1 MHWPEGCG
9 ATFQDRNTWTVD
21 PAPRV
26 ALPGLRAREITDVD
40 YAPRPVPARR
50 GARRPA
56 RAGGAPVLR
65 RVRAL
70 RDARVA
76 AVRDPRRARARRPGG
91 AAAAPVTRSSRP
103 RYVGV
108 VKGPAAEGSYV
119 VALESDVP
127 HAESLSLDAADA
139 GNELRFVNDF
149 RGVGEAPNVSFQ
161 QATIRS
167 APAQM
172 LVVTRPVP
180 TGAEFLA
187 DYGEGYWLSTLG
199 FVPAAAAPAPAASPE
214 DSLPPAPAAPRPR
227 APSASS
233 EDEAGVTAGLM
244 MAGLHSSSD
253 DDDGEPE
260 RTR

>member
-1 MHWPEGCG
+1 M
-9 ATFQDRNTWTVD
+9 
-21 PAPRV
+21 
-26 ALPGLRAREITDVD
+26 
-40 YAPRPVPARR
+40 
-50 GARRPA
+50 
-56 RAGGAPVLR
+56 
-65 RVRAL
+65 
-70 RDARVA
+70 
-76 AVRDPRRARARRPGG
+76 
-91 AAAAPVTRSSRP
+91 
-103 RYVGV
+103 GV

-199 FVPAAAAPAPAASPE
+199 FVPAAAAPALTASPE

-244 MAGLHSSSD
+244 MAGLHSSSS